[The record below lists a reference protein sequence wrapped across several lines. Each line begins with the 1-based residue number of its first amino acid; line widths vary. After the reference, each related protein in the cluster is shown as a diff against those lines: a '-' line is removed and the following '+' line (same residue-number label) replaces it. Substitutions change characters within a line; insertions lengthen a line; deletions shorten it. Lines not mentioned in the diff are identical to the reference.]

1 MNIAQTTTT
10 KHPIKP
16 FNPWKKENW
25 NKQDEIARSLNF
37 GIYDKYKIGDQV
49 LYLSFA
55 TTFKTKDDY
64 NMYIISPG
72 TIEKIIRSPID
83 GVIRYNIRG
92 YDWPHPESSTKK
104 YIKLNT
110 PTEPTQT
117 EPTQTTQT
125 TQSALN

>member
-1 MNIAQTTTT
+1 MNLGQTTTT
-10 KHPIKP
+10 KHVIES

-25 NKQDEIARSLNF
+25 NKQNEIAKSLNF
-37 GIYDKYKIGDQV
+37 GINDKYKIGDQV

-55 TTFKTKDDY
+55 TTSKTNDDY

-83 GVIRYNIRG
+83 GVIRYDIRG
-92 YDWPHPESSTKK
+92 YDWPYPERLTKK

-110 PTEPTQT
+110 PTQ
-117 EPTQTTQT
+117 
-125 TQSALN
+125 

>member
-1 MNIAQTTTT
+1 MNITQTTTT

-55 TTFKTKDDY
+55 TTSKTNDDY

-72 TIEKIIRSPID
+72 TIEKITRSPFD
-83 GVIRYNIRG
+83 GVTRYDING
-92 YDWPHPESSTKK
+92 HDWPSQTSTKK

-110 PTEPTQT
+110 TNGTNTNNTINTISP
-117 EPTQTTQT
+117 
-125 TQSALN
+125 